1 VKIGGV
7 VRILITGGTGFI
19 GSRLAAAVL
28 SQGHQVRCLVRET
41 SDLSRL
47 QGINIE
53 LYYGELRNPET
64 LKDAVR
70 GIDVVYHLG
79 GVTRGRTE
87 QDYIEGNFQATVN
100 LLEACKN
107 YGADH
112 QKVLFVS
119 SQAAGGPSHEFRPLE
134 ETDKARP
141 ISAYGRSKLLAE
153 EAVLEFSRE
162 RAATIIRPP
171 SVYGPGDKDFLILF
185 KNINRGFL
193 PMIGRGAQKISL
205 VYLDDLLAGIQLAA
219 VKSEANGKLFYIC
232 GDEDVTFFEIAH
244 AIANA
249 LSKRTL
255 TLHIPLHGVEWITR
269 LSVLFSRLTNKASL
283 LNMDKLNEMKQ
294 PAWLCSNQK
303 AKEQLEFSP
312 QVALEEGM
320 EKAAAWY
327 FEKGWLKK

>member
-1 VKIGGV
+1 MRV
-7 VRILITGGTGFI
+7 LITGGTGFI
-19 GSRLAAAVL
+19 GSRLAADAL
-28 SQGHQVRCLVRET
+28 SQGLQVRCLVRKT

-47 QGINIE
+47 QGKDVE
-53 LYYGELRNPET
+53 LNYGELLNPET

-70 GIDVVYHLG
+70 GVDVVYHLG

-87 QDYIEGNFQATVN
+87 QDYIDGNFQATVN
-100 LLEACKN
+100 LLEACKK
-107 YGADH
+107 YGNDH

-119 SQAAGGPSHEFRPLE
+119 SQAAGGPSNYLHAITEA
-134 ETDKARP
+134 DKSRP

-185 KNINRGFL
+185 QNINRGFL

-205 VYLDDLLAGIQLAA
+205 VYLDDLIAGIQLAA
-219 VKSEANGKLFYIC
+219 EKSAAHGEIYNIC
-232 GDEDVTFFEIAH
+232 GDEDATFAEITG
-244 AIANA
+244 AIAAA
-249 LSKRTL
+249 LSRRSL
-255 TLHIPLHGVEWITR
+255 TLHIPLKGVEWITR
-269 LSVLFSRLTNKASL
+269 LSVFFSRFSQKVSL

-303 AKEQLEFSP
+303 AKGQLGFSP
-312 QVALEEGM
+312 QVGLEEGM
-320 EKAAAWY
+320 QKTAAWY
-327 FEKGWLKK
+327 LENGWLKK